1 MVPRVLS
8 LCTIIFL
15 LTLSFS
21 ARSDEVKGK
30 ALVRGEDPQQGSIS
44 ETVNGHGTVEA
55 ETTKNESFQRD
66 GMISEIYV
74 EVGDQFKKGE
84 KLLDFGAS
92 PAAVVAYEQAKT
104 TLKLAEGTLA
114 RAQQRFK
121 LKLATVDDI
130 DTAEKAVSDAKMNKE
145 MFEKIGSINPSE
157 ILEAPFDGVV
167 TAIAVSKGD
176 RIAAGKTLMTLA
188 ATDKLRLTVGVEAG
202 DLEKVKEGQE
212 VELQSQSRNSGP
224 VKVTVRRTGRA
235 IDPNTR
241 LVPIFL
247 EFPPGEVLLGEKVEA
262 KILVGETRGWL
273 VPRDAVGYGAKGA
286 FVFQVDEAHAKR
298 VYVNVVGSDGDTSVV
313 KGDIDPQ
320 LKLVVRGNYQLDD
333 GDAVRTESAEGEAK
347 NSLIRND

>member
-130 DTAEKAVSDAKMNKE
+130 
-145 MFEKIGSINPSE
+145 
-157 ILEAPFDGVV
+157 
-167 TAIAVSKGD
+167 
-176 RIAAGKTLMTLA
+176 
-188 ATDKLRLTVGVEAG
+188 
-202 DLEKVKEGQE
+202 
-212 VELQSQSRNSGP
+212 
-224 VKVTVRRTGRA
+224 
-235 IDPNTR
+235 
-241 LVPIFL
+241 
-247 EFPPGEVLLGEKVEA
+247 
-262 KILVGETRGWL
+262 
-273 VPRDAVGYGAKGA
+273 
-286 FVFQVDEAHAKR
+286 
-298 VYVNVVGSDGDTSVV
+298 
-313 KGDIDPQ
+313 
-320 LKLVVRGNYQLDD
+320 
-333 GDAVRTESAEGEAK
+333 
-347 NSLIRND
+347 